1 MSRQVR
7 CLYLATIPNS
17 FHGDRTLYEGNN
29 FVLMELQGESICILA
44 RAVLVLAFAISR
56 QFLGADIQLEL
67 LGPINSNNNRNPSLI
82 VKYQ

>member
-1 MSRQVR
+1 
-7 CLYLATIPNS
+7 
-17 FHGDRTLYEGNN
+17 
-29 FVLMELQGESICILA
+29 MELQGESICILA